1 MSAIFVSHSSKDQA
15 ATAAMQQW
23 LQAQGHQSIFLD
35 FDPADGIPAG
45 VSWEQELYQRL
56 RGCRAVIALLSENWL
71 RSRWCFTEVTQA
83 RALGKAVFPA
93 RVAACDASSVLPDI
107 QHIDLTADAGAG
119 YRRLEEGLKR
129 AGLDPKEMF
138 HWDADRP
145 PYPGL
150 LAFQEQ
156 DAAIFFGR
164 EDEISDCLDTLNRL
178 RRHGGGQLVLFLGA
192 SGSGKSSLVRAGL
205 LPRLRRDVDNWLP
218 LPPFRPQEKPL
229 DELAMALAD
238 GLKSGGDARSW
249 QALRSELQRAAGA
262 EPPDGAALID
272 LARDLQIAAGRRE
285 ATVLL
290 IVDQTEELLG
300 YGRGEEADRF
310 LRLLRSALEAGGARL
325 MALATMRSDFLGEF
339 QTQRSLT
346 DLAYEA
352 VTVGPISAR
361 NLPQII
367 ERPAE
372 VAGIDLGPGLV
383 ATLLQDAETEDA
395 LPLLAFTLR
404 ELYERYGTD
413 RRLELEEYRQLGG
426 LEGSVRRAADGVIE
440 AARPSEVELEELRGA
455 FVPAMVRINEEG
467 QYARRRALRADL
479 PPRVQDLLQRFVDA
493 RLLVADRDEA
503 GQDTLEVAHEA
514 LLRAWP
520 RLRGWLEEDQDN
532 LRLRETV
539 RRAAEEWNQRGR
551 GADWLD
557 HRGSRLE
564 AVEALLREPRFV
576 LKDETER
583 AYLQACIEQRRRE
596 QEEAEAAARAE
607 KDRLAAEA
615 RAARQIARRT
625 LIGAVASL
633 CLAAAAGVG
642 GYVAYQNRL
651 EAEQNALEA
660 ERQRDVA
667 ARQRDLAEKA
677 LAERKRA
684 EFDASRRV
692 VAAAEPGR
700 SQAWSAARAPRP
712 SRGRGRRF
720 RPSGHRRR
728 GSGAGERGPAGS
740 RGRCPEGSRR
750 SGAGGGLQPGRRSG
764 GDGVDRRVGP
774 GLVDRDRQ
782 AEGPAEGPQRCRLH
796 RPLQPG
802 WPTCGDR
809 LRGRYGADLGCGHGR
824 GPRGAEWRQR
834 PHGRRLHRRIQ
845 PRRSHGGDRVGRRHR
860 TPLGCRDGRSAGRP

>member
-56 RGCRAVIALLSENWL
+56 RGCRAVIALLSDNWL

-93 RVAACDASSVLPDI
+93 RVAACDASGVLPDI
-107 QHIDLTADAGAG
+107 QHIDLTADEGAG

-129 AGLDPKEMF
+129 AGLDPREMF

-164 EDEISDCLDTLNRL
+164 EDEISDALDTLNRL
-178 RRHGGGQLVLFLGA
+178 RRQGGGRLVLFLGA

-229 DELAMALAD
+229 DELAMALAES
-238 GLKSGGDARSW
+238 LKSGGDARSW
-249 QALRSELQRAAGA
+249 QDLRSELQRAAGA
-262 EPPDGAALID
+262 EPPDGSALID

-310 LRLLRSALEAGGARL
+310 LRLLRAALEAGGARL

-339 QTQRSLT
+339 QTQRSLV
-346 DLAYEA
+346 DLAYET

-361 NLPQII
+361 NLPPII

-372 VAGIDLGPGLV
+372 VAGIELGPGLV

-404 ELYERYGTD
+404 ELYERYGAD
-413 RRLELEEYRQLGG
+413 RRLELGEYQQLGG

-467 QYARRRALRADL
+467 QYARRRALRDDL

-539 RRAAEEWNQRGR
+539 RRAAEEWDQRGR

-564 AVEALLREPRFV
+564 AVEALMREPRFV

-583 AYLQACIEQRRRE
+583 AYLQACIERRRRE

-642 GYVAYQNRL
+642 GYVAYQNLADGR
-651 EAEQNALEA
+651 A
-660 ERQRDVA
+660 ER
-667 ARQRDLAEKA
+667 ARGRAPAGRGRSSAGPRRKGAGGAEKG
-677 LAERKRA
+677 RV
-684 EFDASRRV
+684 DPPRRV
-692 VAAAEPGR
+692 V
-700 SQAWSAARAPRP
+700 
-712 SRGRGRRF
+712 
-720 RPSGHRRR
+720 
-728 GSGAGERGPAGS
+728 
-740 RGRCPEGSRR
+740 
-750 SGAGGGLQPGRRSG
+750 GG
-764 GDGVDRRVGP
+764 
-774 GLVDRDRQ
+774 
-782 AEGPAEGPQRCRLH
+782 
-796 RPLQPG
+796 
-802 WPTCGDR
+802 
-809 LRGRYGADLGCGHGR
+809 
-824 GPRGAEWRQR
+824 
-834 PHGRRLHRRIQ
+834 
-845 PRRSHGGDRVGRRHR
+845 
-860 TPLGCRDGRSAGRP
+860 